1 MGGFHPGLGLG
12 NFGTFGS
19 FGAVGGAKAGDFGLL
34 GDEPPVEEP
43 DLGID
48 GVLHDFDDDPGEE
61 SDLGARG
68 LGLLQGRPLPDDDK
82 ELEDDGGDLS
92 GAGLLLSSQLS
103 DLPELEDPDEPRD
116 ELEDPNDE
124 PPDDLL
130 PRPPPLLSCKKRNV
144 L

>member
-12 NFGTFGS
+12 NFGIFGS
-19 FGAVGGAKAGDFGLL
+19 FGAFGGDKVGNFGFF

-43 DLGID
+43 DLGVD
-48 GVLHDFDDDPGEE
+48 GLLPEFDDDPGEE
-61 SDLGARG
+61 SDLGAQC
-68 LGLLQGRPLPDDDK
+68 LGLLQDRPLSDDDN

-92 GAGLLLSSQLS
+92 GAGSLHGSQSS
-103 DLPELEDPDEPRD
+103 DLLALEDPDEPRD
-116 ELEDPNDE
+116 GLEDPEDE

-130 PRPPPLLSCKKRNV
+130 PPLPPLLFRKKPNM